1 MALLIR
7 NGLLYTQTARG
18 TIRGDILLDQDGI
31 LAVAEQIDASSAVL
45 DHIIDA
51 DDLHVCPGLIDPHMH
66 LVRAARYLKDDLSA
80 LGDAALA
87 AGVTTSALWQGDG
100 ETCIIRHG
108 HQAAQAPTIVM
119 LKVEDKSDEALK
131 EHMLAAAE
139 NGTVLGCEIYGT
151 ASAKRVLRLQRETAC
166 RMVLAHLTDCGDM
179 AGEIIASGCPVILG
193 ACCRRGTTS
202 AYELAATLQRAGV
215 TVALTGDYPST
226 RLHHLPI
233 SAGLCIKEGL
243 STEEALRMVTI
254 DAAKLLGVDQ
264 VAGSIEVGKRADLTL
279 FDGNPM
285 MLASARVITVS
296 GGELL

>member
-18 TIRGDILLDQDGI
+18 TIRGDILLDENGI
-31 LAVAEQIDASSAVL
+31 LAVADHVDVSTVAL

-66 LVRAARYLKDDLSA
+66 LVRAARYMKDDLKA

-100 ETCIIRHG
+100 EHCIIRHG
-108 HQAAQAPTIVM
+108 HREAAAQGIIQ
-119 LKVEDKSDEALK
+119 LKAEDKTDDELRQT
-131 EHMLAAAE
+131 MLEAAQSGAR
-139 NGTVLGCEIYGT
+139 LGCEIYGT
-151 ASAKRVLRLQRETAC
+151 ASAKRVLALQRETGC
-166 RMVLAHLTDCGDM
+166 RMVLVHLTDCGDM

-193 ACCRRGTTS
+193 ACCRRGSTS
-202 AYELAATLQRAGV
+202 SYELAARLQRAGV

-233 SAGLCIKEGL
+233 CAGLCVKEGL
-243 STEEALRMVTI
+243 STEEALRTI
-254 DAAKLLGVDQ
+254 TLDAAKLLGLEK
-264 VAGSIEVGKRADLTL
+264 VAGTLEPGKRADLTI
-279 FDGNPM
+279 FDGDPM
-285 MLASARVITVS
+285 MLASARVMTVS

>member
-31 LAVAEQIDASSAVL
+31 LAVAEHIDPSSQAL
-45 DHIIDA
+45 EHIIDA
-51 DDLHVCPGLIDPHMH
+51 DNLHVCPGLIDPHMH
-66 LVRAARYLKDDLSA
+66 LVRAARYMKDDLSA

-100 ETCIIRHG
+100 EAAILRHG
-108 HQAAQAPTIVM
+108 HQEAGAPPIVF
-119 LKVEDKSDEALK
+119 LKVEDKTDEALL
-131 EHMLAAAE
+131 ETMREAAQS
-139 NGTVLGCEIYGT
+139 GTRLGCEIYSP
-151 ASAKRVLRLQRETAC
+151 AALRRVLALRRETGC
-166 RMVLAHLTDCGDM
+166 SLVLTHLIDCGDM

-193 ACCRRGTTS
+193 ACCRRGSTS
-202 AYELAATLQRAGV
+202 AYELAARLQRAGV

-233 SAGLCIKEGL
+233 NAGLCLKEGL
-243 STEEALRMVTI
+243 TTGEALRMITL
-254 DAAKLLGVDQ
+254 DAAKLLGVDR
-264 VAGSIEVGKRADLTL
+264 VAGSIEVGKRADLAI
-279 FDGNPM
+279 FDGNPL

-296 GGELL
+296 DGALL

>member
-31 LAVAEQIDASSAVL
+31 LAVAEHIDASTEVL
-45 DHIIDA
+45 EHIIDA

-66 LVRAARYLKDDLSA
+66 LVRAARYMKDDLSA

-100 ETCIIRHG
+100 EACIVRHG
-108 HQAAQAPTIVM
+108 HQDAGAPPIVQ
-119 LKVEDKSDEALK
+119 LKVEDRTDDELRQA
-131 EHMLAAAE
+131 MQDAAE
-139 NGTVLGCEIYGT
+139 SGTRLGCEIYGT
-151 ASAKRVLRLQRETAC
+151 VAAKRVLALQRETGC
-166 RMVLAHLTDCGDM
+166 SLALTHLTDCGDM

-193 ACCRRGTTS
+193 ACCRRGATS
-202 AYELAATLQRAGV
+202 AYELAMRLQRAGV

-233 SAGLCIKEGL
+233 SAGLCVKEGL
-243 STEEALRMVTI
+243 STEEALRMITI
-254 DAAKLLGVDQ
+254 DAAKLLGVDG
-264 VAGSIEVGKRADLTL
+264 VTGSIEVGKRADLTL
-279 FDGNPM
+279 FDGDPL
-285 MLASARVITVS
+285 MLASARVITVIC
-296 GGELL
+296 GELV

>member
-18 TIRGDILLDQDGI
+18 TIRGDILLDENGI
-31 LAVAEQIDASSAVL
+31 LAVAEQVDASSVML

-100 ETCIIRHG
+100 EQCIIRHG
-108 HQAAQAPTIVM
+108 HAEAAAPAIVQ
-119 LKVEDKSDEALK
+119 LKMEDKNDDQLRQAMLEAADK
-131 EHMLAAAE
+131 
-139 NGTVLGCEIYGT
+139 GVRLGCEIYGT
-151 ASAKRVLRLQRETAC
+151 SAAKRVLALQRETDC
-166 RMVLAHLTDCGDM
+166 DLVLVHLTDCGDM
-179 AGEIIASGCPVILG
+179 LGEIVASGCPVILG

-202 AYELAATLQRAGV
+202 AYELAAKLQRAGV
-215 TVALTGDYPST
+215 TVAMTGDYPST

-233 SAGLCIKEGL
+233 SAGLCVKEGL
-243 STEEALRMVTI
+243 SAEEALRMITI
-254 DAAKLLGVDQ
+254 DAAKLLGVDG
-264 VAGSIEVGKRADLTL
+264 VAGTIEPGKRADLTL